1 MVSVLFGE
9 VGVST
14 QADET
19 DTEDEVDAPVF
30 SHECEF
36 CFFELIEVIKKFHT
50 TVSMR
55 RKLLLLLLPPIGNRK

>member
-30 SHECEF
+30 SYECEF
-36 CFFELIEVIKKFHT
+36 CFFHLIEVIKKFHA
-50 TVSMR
+50 TVSTR
-55 RKLLLLLLPPIGNRK
+55 RKWLRLLPPELGNGK